1 MLSHGGLRTLAL
13 VEIAAP
19 VAMYFGRIALSGK
32 PADAAALWQM
42 AAMALVGVL
51 TLAASAWN
59 GSRRHARLLAAI
71 SAWGAPALL
80 VATALWKPAASSVS
94 ADYMLAEITAVAL
107 TAVATVPF
115 QPWHTLA
122 WGLGVEAVYV
132 LAAEI
137 AARRGIPYA
146 AAHSDAHIVFLTM
159 LALLATGIASANYQ
173 HRREEFGA
181 HQEAVRVAEALTG
194 AQLRAEL
201 AENAISIGKLA
212 AALTHELNSPMG
224 ALRSS
229 IATLLALTDR
239 QVDAPPPKR
248 ELLSRM
254 RAELSRSIQESAE
267 RIDDVMERLGRL
279 VNLSEGELR
288 SADINELLSEV
299 TLLHQEEIQAAGVRL
314 EFDLQKPLPSLRC
327 RPQLLSAVFSS
338 LLANAIQAVNGDG
351 RIRISSRLR
360 DGELEVTIQDNGRGM
375 SAEQADNVF
384 DPSLRVSGN
393 RVSSGNWSL
402 FNARQ
407 IVYQHGGEIQIETA
421 EGKGAAFHVTFPVDP
436 G

>member
-1 MLSHGGLRTLAL
+1 M
-13 VEIAAP
+13 
-19 VAMYFGRIALSGK
+19 
-32 PADAAALWQM
+32 
-42 AAMALVGVL
+42 
-51 TLAASAWN
+51 
-59 GSRRHARLLAAI
+59 
-71 SAWGAPALL
+71 
-80 VATALWKPAASSVS
+80 
-94 ADYMLAEITAVAL
+94 
-107 TAVATVPF
+107 
-115 QPWHTLA
+115 
-122 WGLGVEAVYV
+122 
-132 LAAEI
+132 
-137 AARRGIPYA
+137 
-146 AAHSDAHIVFLTM
+146 
-159 LALLATGIASANYQ
+159 
-173 HRREEFGA
+173 
-181 HQEAVRVAEALTG
+181 
-194 AQLRAEL
+194 
-201 AENAISIGKLA
+201 
-212 AALTHELNSPMG
+212 
-224 ALRSS
+224 
-229 IATLLALTDR
+229 
-239 QVDAPPPKR
+239 PKT
-248 ELLSRM
+248 